1 VESRS
6 GSDTDS
12 RLRSGD
18 EVQPMTSPDSSR
30 SARQPLHAL
39 LVEDSQA
46 DAELMMHELHQSGFD
61 MTWDRVDTELDYLE
75 CLEKSPA
82 IILADYHLPQFS
94 GPRALEL
101 LQQRGLGIPFIVV
114 SGTVGEEAAAAVV
127 KQGAADYVLKNRLQR
142 LGSAVMRAL
151 QGERKIAYFSME
163 IALESAMPTYSG
175 GLGVLAGDTIRS
187 AADLQVPMVAVSLL
201 HRAGHFHQ
209 RFDATGWQA
218 EEPVQW
224 NVAQFLTEMPARAAL
239 IIERRPVSLRC
250 WKYPVPGAGGYFV
263 PVYLLDTDLPENSEY
278 DRNLTSVLYGGDA
291 RYRLCQE
298 VVLGIGGIRML
309 RALGYERI
317 DRFHMNEGHASLLT
331 LELLQEEAGKTDK
344 KHITVGD
351 LAAVRQK
358 CIFTTHTPV
367 PAGHDQFALS
377 ALGTALGF
385 REDLSDVLDA
395 SMAVRVF
402 GRHEPAGENKSSAS
416 GQGVLNMTYLG
427 LNMSR
432 YVNGVAKRHGEI
444 SRMMFAGYRIDAITN
459 GVHAATWTSPHFQA
473 LYDRHIPDWR
483 QDNFSLRH
491 AESICTSEILEAHNR
506 AKTELLAR
514 VKEQHQL
521 TMKPDV
527 FTIGFARR
535 VTAYKRADLLFT
547 DPERLKEVAAQAGGL
562 QLIYAGKAHPG
573 DHEGKRL
580 IRRILEL
587 KEVLQ
592 DGITIAFVRNYDL
605 ALAKLITSGV
615 DLWLNTP
622 QPPLEASGT
631 SGMKA
636 ALNGVPSLS
645 IVDGWWMEGLI
656 EGVTGWAIGD
666 EKRQREDESS
676 SVRDAASLYDKLE
689 RVIIPMFHR
698 DRERFVE
705 VMRHAIAVN
714 GSFFNTQRMLQQ
726 YVLSAYFR

>member
-1 VESRS
+1 MP
-6 GSDTDS
+6 
-12 RLRSGD
+12 
-18 EVQPMTSPDSSR
+18 QPEKPR
-30 SARQPLHAL
+30 PALQPLHAL
-39 LVEDSQA
+39 LVEDSPD
-46 DAELMMHELHQSGFD
+46 DAELMAHELRQAGFEL
-61 MTWDRVDTELDYLE
+61 TWDRVDNEGAYLAY
-75 CLEKSPA
+75 LEKSPE
-82 IILADYHLPQFS
+82 IILADYSLPQFS
-94 GPRALEL
+94 GLRALEL

-114 SGTVGEEAAAAVV
+114 SGTIGEEAAADVV
-127 KQGAADYVLKNRLQR
+127 KQGAVDYVVKSRLTR
-142 LGSAVMRAL
+142 LGAAVRRAL
-151 QGERKIAYFSME
+151 QGEKRIAYFSME
-163 IALESAMPTYSG
+163 IALESAIPTYSG

-209 RFDATGWQA
+209 RFDAHGWQTEA
-218 EEPVQW
+218 PVEW
-224 NVAQFLTEMPARAAL
+224 NVEQFLAEMPARTTL
-239 IIERRPVSLRC
+239 TIESRKLSLRC
-250 WKYPVPGAGGYFV
+250 WKYQVQGIGGYFV
-263 PVYLLDTDLPENSEY
+263 PVYLLDADLPENSDW
-278 DRNLTSVLYGGDA
+278 DRKLTSVLYGGDS

-298 VVLGIGGIRML
+298 IVLGIGGVRML
-309 RALGYERI
+309 RALGFERI

-331 LELLQEEAGKTDK
+331 LELLREEAGKSERRC
-344 KHITVGD
+344 ISVAD
-351 LAAVRQK
+351 LASVRQK

-377 ALGTALGF
+377 SLGTTLGF

-395 SMAVRVF
+395 NMAVRVF
-402 GRHEPAGENKSSAS
+402 GRHDPPEQKKSLPTTQAM
-416 GQGVLNMTYLG
+416 LNMTYLG

-432 YVNGVAKRHGEI
+432 YVNGVAKRHGEV
-444 SRMMFAGYRIDAITN
+444 SRMMFAGYHIDAITN
-459 GVHAATWTSPHFQA
+459 GVHAATWTSPHFQS

-491 AESICTSEILEAHNR
+491 AESIPTAEICAAHHQ
-506 AKTELLAR
+506 AKTELLAL
-514 VKEQHQL
+514 VNEQLHL
-521 TMKPDV
+521 AMKPEV

-547 DPERLKEVAAQAGGL
+547 DLERLKKVAAQAGGL
-562 QLIYAGKAHPG
+562 QVIYAGKAHPS
-573 DHEGKRL
+573 DQEGKRL
-580 IRRILEL
+580 IRHILEL
-587 KEVLQ
+587 RDVLQ
-592 DGITIAFVRNYDL
+592 DHITILRNYDL

-645 IVDGWWMEGLI
+645 IADGWWMEGLI
-656 EGVTGWAIGD
+656 EGITGWAIGD

-676 SVRDAASLYDKLE
+676 GRRDAASLYDKLE
-689 RVIIPMFHR
+689 RVIIPMFQR
-698 DRERFVE
+698 DPDRFVE

-726 YVLSAYFR
+726 YVLRAYFH

>member
-1 VESRS
+1 MTN
-6 GSDTDS
+6 SD
-12 RLRSGD
+12 
-18 EVQPMTSPDSSR
+18 
-30 SARQPLHAL
+30 SARPARLPLHAL
-39 LVEDSQA
+39 LVEDSPD
-46 DAELMMHELHQSGFD
+46 DAELMVRELHQRGFD
-61 MTWDRVDTELDYLE
+61 LIWDRVDTEAAYLA

-82 IILADYHLPQFS
+82 IVLADYALPQFS

-101 LQQRGLGIPFIVV
+101 IQQRGLSIPFIIV
-114 SGTVGEEAAAAVV
+114 SGTIGEEAAAAVV
-127 KQGAADYVLKNRLQR
+127 KQGAADYVMKSRLDR

-187 AADLQVPMVAVSLL
+187 AADLQLPMVAISLL

-209 RFDATGWQA
+209 RFDATGWQT
-218 EEPVQW
+218 EEPVEW
-224 NVAQFLTEMPARAAL
+224 NVEQFLTEMPARAML
-239 IIERRPVSLRC
+239 TIEGRKVCLRC
-250 WKYPVPGAGGYFV
+250 WRYQVQGIGGYVV
-263 PVYLLDTDLPENSEY
+263 PVYLLDTDLTENSEW
-278 DRNLTSVLYGGDA
+278 DRKLTSVLYGGDS

-298 VVLGIGGIRML
+298 VVLGMGGVRML

-331 LELLQEEAGKTDK
+331 LELLQEEACKTQASR
-344 KHITVGD
+344 ISIGD
-351 LAAVRQK
+351 LASVRER

-377 ALGTALGF
+377 SLGTTLGL

-395 SMAVRVF
+395 NMAVRVF
-402 GRHEPAGENKSSAS
+402 GRHEPAEQKKSSPG
-416 GQGVLNMTYLG
+416 GQAMLNMTYLG
-427 LNMSR
+427 LNMSG

-444 SRMMFAGYRIDAITN
+444 SRMMFAGYHIDAITN
-459 GVHAATWTSPHFQA
+459 GVHAATWASPHFQA

-491 AESICTSEILEAHNR
+491 AESIPRPEICQAHAR
-506 AKTELLAR
+506 AKEELLAH
-514 VKEQHQL
+514 VNEQHHL
-521 TMKPDV
+521 AMSPEV

-547 DPERLKEVAAQAGGL
+547 DLERLKKIATEAGGL
-562 QLIYAGKAHPG
+562 QLIYAGKAHPS
-573 DHEGKRL
+573 DQEGKRL

-587 KEVLQ
+587 KDALQ
-592 DGITIAFVRNYDL
+592 ENITIAFLPNYDL
-605 ALAKLITSGV
+605 ALAKLITAGV

-636 ALNGVPSLS
+636 ALNGAPSLS

-666 EKRQREDESS
+666 EKRQREDDSS
-676 SVRDAASLYDKLE
+676 NLRDSASLYDKLQH
-689 RVIIPMFHR
+689 VIIPMFHSDR
-698 DRERFVE
+698 DRFVE

>member
-1 VESRS
+1 MLTPVLPTNVESR
-6 GSDTDS
+6 
-12 RLRSGD
+12 
-18 EVQPMTSPDSSR
+18 PTSLDSSL

-39 LVEDSQA
+39 IVEDSPSE
-46 DAELMMHELHQSGFD
+46 AELMVHELHRSGFD
-61 MTWDRVDTELDYLE
+61 LLWERVDTEGAYLE
-75 CLEKSPA
+75 RLEKPPE
-82 IILADYHLPQFS
+82 IILADYSLPQFS
-94 GPRALEL
+94 GLRALQI
-101 LQQRGLGIPFIVV
+101 LQQQGLTIPFIVV
-114 SGTVGEEAAAAVV
+114 SGTIGEEAAVAAM
-127 KQGAADYVLKNRLQR
+127 KQGATDYVLKERMGC
-142 LGSAVMRAL
+142 LGAAVMRAL

-201 HRAGHFHQ
+201 HRAGHFQQ
-209 RFDATGWQA
+209 RFDASGWQK
-218 EEPVQW
+218 EEPVEW
-224 NVAQFLTEMPARAAL
+224 KVEQFLAEMPARAAL
-239 IIERRPVSLRC
+239 IIEGRPVSLRC
-250 WKYPVPGAGGYFV
+250 WKYEVQGIGGYSV
-263 PVYLLDTDLPENSEY
+263 PVYLLDTDLPENSEW
-278 DRNLTSVLYGGDA
+278 DRKLTSVLYGGDA

-298 VVLGIGGIRML
+298 VVLGVGGMRML
-309 RALGYERI
+309 RALGYERL

-331 LELLQEEAGKTDK
+331 LELLQEEAGKTERN
-344 KHITVGD
+344 HIAISD
-351 LAAVRQK
+351 LASVRQK

-377 ALGTALGF
+377 ALGTSLGL
-385 REDLSDVLDA
+385 REDLSDVLDPD
-395 SMAVRVF
+395 MAVQVF
-402 GRHEPAGENKSSAS
+402 GRHLPPGEKKSCS
-416 GQGVLNMTYLG
+416 GGQAMLNMTYLG

-432 YVNGVAKRHGEI
+432 YVNGVAKRHGQI
-444 SRMMFAGYRIDAITN
+444 SRMMFAGYHIDAITN
-459 GVHAATWTSPHFQA
+459 GVHAATWTSSHFQA

-491 AESICTSEILEAHNR
+491 AESIPEPEIWQAHTQ
-506 AKTELLAR
+506 AKTELLAY
-514 VKEQHQL
+514 VNNEEHKPA
-521 TMKPDV
+521 MKVEV
-527 FTIGFARR
+527 FTLGFARR

-547 DPERLKEVAAQAGGL
+547 DLEQLKKIAAEAGGL
-562 QLIYAGKAHPG
+562 QVIYAGKAHPS

-587 KEVLQ
+587 KEVLNGSLQ
-592 DGITIAFVRNYDL
+592 VAFLPNYDL

-636 ALNGVPSLS
+636 ALNGIPSLS

-656 EGVTGWAIGD
+656 EGVTGWAIGA
-666 EKRQREDESS
+666 EKREREDESS
-676 SVRDAASLYDKLE
+676 GLRDAASLYEKLE
-689 RVIIPMFHR
+689 RVIIPMFHGDR
-698 DRERFVE
+698 DRYIE

-726 YVLSAYFR
+726 YVMSAYFR

>member
-1 VESRS
+1 MP
-6 GSDTDS
+6 
-12 RLRSGD
+12 
-18 EVQPMTSPDSSR
+18 QPEKPR
-30 SARQPLHAL
+30 PALQPLHAL
-39 LVEDSQA
+39 LVEDSPD
-46 DAELMMHELHQSGFD
+46 DAELMAHELRQAGFEL
-61 MTWDRVDTELDYLE
+61 TWDRVDNEGAYLAY
-75 CLEKSPA
+75 LEKSPE
-82 IILADYHLPQFS
+82 IILADYSLPQFS
-94 GPRALEL
+94 GLRALEL

-114 SGTVGEEAAAAVV
+114 SGTIGEEAAADVV
-127 KQGAADYVLKNRLQR
+127 KQGAVDYVVKSRLTR
-142 LGSAVMRAL
+142 LGAAVRRAL
-151 QGERKIAYFSME
+151 QGEKRIAYFSME
-163 IALESAMPTYSG
+163 IALESAIPTYSG

-209 RFDATGWQA
+209 RFDAHGWQTEA
-218 EEPVQW
+218 PVEW
-224 NVAQFLTEMPARAAL
+224 NVEQFLAEMPARTTL
-239 IIERRPVSLRC
+239 TIESRKLSLRC
-250 WKYPVPGAGGYFV
+250 WKYQVQGIGGYFV
-263 PVYLLDTDLPENSEY
+263 PVYLLDADLPENSDW
-278 DRNLTSVLYGGDA
+278 DRKLTSVLYGGDS

-298 VVLGIGGIRML
+298 IVLGIGGVRML
-309 RALGYERI
+309 RALGFERI

-331 LELLQEEAGKTDK
+331 LELLREEAGKSERRC
-344 KHITVGD
+344 ISVAD
-351 LAAVRQK
+351 LASVRQK

-377 ALGTALGF
+377 SLGTTLGF

-395 SMAVRVF
+395 NMAVRVF
-402 GRHEPAGENKSSAS
+402 GRHDPPEQKKSLPTTQAM
-416 GQGVLNMTYLG
+416 LNMTYLG

-432 YVNGVAKRHGEI
+432 YVNGVAKRHGEV
-444 SRMMFAGYRIDAITN
+444 SRMMFAGYHIDAITN
-459 GVHAATWTSPHFQA
+459 GVHAATWTSPHFQS

-491 AESICTSEILEAHNR
+491 AESIPTAEICAAHHQ
-506 AKTELLAR
+506 AKTELLAL
-514 VKEQHQL
+514 VNEQHHL
-521 TMKPDV
+521 AMEPEV

-547 DPERLKEVAAQAGGL
+547 DLERLKKVAAQAGGL
-562 QLIYAGKAHPG
+562 QVIYAGKAHPS
-573 DHEGKRL
+573 DQEGKRL
-580 IRRILEL
+580 IRHILEL
-587 KEVLQ
+587 RDVLQ
-592 DGITIAFVRNYDL
+592 DHITIAFIPNYDL

-645 IVDGWWMEGLI
+645 IADGWWMEGLI
-656 EGVTGWAIGD
+656 EGITGWAIGD

-676 SVRDAASLYDKLE
+676 GRRDAASLYDKLE
-689 RVIIPMFHR
+689 RVIIPMFQR
-698 DRERFVE
+698 DPDRFVE

-726 YVLSAYFR
+726 YVLRAYFH

>member
-1 VESRS
+1 
-6 GSDTDS
+6 
-12 RLRSGD
+12 
-18 EVQPMTSPDSSR
+18 MTSPESSH
-30 SARQPLHAL
+30 SARQPLRAL
-39 LVEDSQA
+39 IVEDSA
-46 DAELMMHELHQSGFD
+46 PDAELIVRELRRGGLELE
-61 MTWDRVDTELDYLE
+61 WERVETETDYLAQ
-75 CLEKSPA
+75 LDKSPE
-82 IILADYHLPQFS
+82 IILADYALPQFS
-94 GPRALEL
+94 APKALEL
-101 LQQRGLGIPFIVV
+101 LQERGLGIPFIVV
-114 SGTVGEEAAAAVV
+114 SGTIGEEAAVEV
-127 KQGAADYVLKNRLQR
+127 IKQGATDYVLKNRLSR
-142 LGSAVMRAL
+142 LGPAVIRAL
-151 QGERKIAYFSME
+151 QGEKKIAYFSME
-163 IALESAMPTYSG
+163 IALESAIPTYSG

-187 AADLQVPMVAVSLL
+187 AADLQLPMVAISLL
-201 HRAGHFHQ
+201 HRAGHFQQ
-209 RFDATGWQA
+209 RFDASGWQS

-224 NVAQFLTEMPARAAL
+224 NVEQFLTEMPARTAL
-239 IIERRPVSLRC
+239 AIEGRKVSLRC
-250 WKYPVPGAGGYFV
+250 WKYQVLGAGQYFI
-263 PVYLLDTDLPENSEY
+263 PVYLLDTSLPENSEW
-278 DRNLTSVLYGGDA
+278 DQRLTSVLYGGDS

-298 VVLGIGGIRML
+298 VVLGIGGVRML

-331 LELLQEEAGKTDK
+331 LALLQEEMHKTDRS
-344 KHITVGD
+344 HVSASD
-351 LAAVRQK
+351 LSSVRQR

-377 ALGTALGF
+377 ALGTTLGL
-385 REDLSDVLDA
+385 RQDLSDMLEPG
-395 SMAVRVF
+395 MAVRVF
-402 GRHEPAGENKSSAS
+402 GRHQAPGESKSSPADRAK
-416 GQGVLNMTYLG
+416 LNMTYLG

-432 YVNGVAKRHGEI
+432 YVNGVAKRHGEV
-444 SRMMFAGYRIDAITN
+444 SRLMFTGYHIDAITN

-473 LYDRHIPDWR
+473 LFDRHIQDWR

-491 AESICTSEILEAHNR
+491 AESIPEAQICQAHAR
-506 AKTELLAR
+506 AKGELLER
-514 VKEQHQL
+514 VNQEHGAG
-521 TMKPDV
+521 MKPEV

-547 DPERLKEVAAQAGGL
+547 DLERLQKIAATVGGL
-562 QLIYAGKAHPG
+562 QLIFAGKAHPS
-573 DHEGKRL
+573 DQEGKRL

-587 KEVLQ
+587 KEILK
-592 DGITIAFVRNYDL
+592 DGITIAFLPNYDL

-636 ALNGVPSLS
+636 ALNGIPSLS

-666 EKRQREDESS
+666 EKRQREDEGSAS
-676 SVRDAASLYDKLE
+676 RDAASLYDKLE
-689 RVIIPMFHR
+689 RVIVPMFYR
-698 DRERFVE
+698 DRDRYTQ